1 MDVTND
7 SGNTAQAQVGQTQQA
22 ADNTAT
28 PQKAPIDLIISAGF
42 AAKVDEDDISLDT
55 LKQTEIDKIMQ
66 SYKKCR
72 DEANKYYDD
81 TIEPKLEERED
92 TYTATEEYYMK
103 RFPSLSEKSKF
114 CSRDIKTTVDTLLPS
129 FMEVF
134 CGGEDPVDVKG
145 VNTEDDDKAA
155 KIQALL
161 KYQIQR
167 KNAYATFLDADLRD
181 ALILN
186 YGIAKVYWEHKEKR
200 ERYKMLLSQDN
211 MDVITML
218 YQEAQQGEIEIVSAE
233 PLKDAPDLREL
244 IFDRITVTS
253 NHPVISYMPP
263 SELRFTPDSADLQ
276 SCKFKAHRK
285 LVVGDYLKRK
295 ENEGVYK
302 NVDKALEDYNA
313 GDTTVK
319 DFNIRHSQDL
329 ENIDNRI
336 KDSDNASKKVELYEA
351 YMQVDY
357 NNDGVYEDIIVHA
370 VGSHPI
376 SISKNKMGI
385 APFFINQAE
394 KSSYSVFNEKTG
406 LCDNLIQQQD
416 LKTAIFRQCIINVA
430 KNNMPR
436 IFLNANKVNMDDM
449 INDSEIVQ
457 VHDDVNPSDAIF
469 IPPQLPFNNMA
480 ETILQYSQNE
490 IESQSG
496 STKYNQGLDSNSL
509 NKTATGITAIMG
521 ASEKRT
527 KNTARLMAEEFIL
540 PIMKYM
546 ILLDQEY
553 LKDGEMIRLTDK
565 NINIS
570 KDELNIDYDLIINV
584 GDGAGTREAR
594 INYLMVLIQQI
605 IPVLEQRGLVDTS
618 TWFETAKDLFEQMGI
633 RNVTN
638 YIVDP
643 SSAKGQALK
652 QQQAQQAQQQTQQ
665 QLQLLQAKAD
675 LELKKAMAPRLTA
688 QYDDLP
694 VDAQQQVLKAAGI
707 NPNAD
712 LLVQKEA
719 LLRGKEAKTAKVQP
733 KVKNTKSK

>member
-1 MDVTND
+1 
-7 SGNTAQAQVGQTQQA
+7 
-22 ADNTAT
+22 
-28 PQKAPIDLIISAGF
+28 
-42 AAKVDEDDISLDT
+42 
-55 LKQTEIDKIMQ
+55 
-66 SYKKCR
+66 
-72 DEANKYYDD
+72 
-81 TIEPKLEERED
+81 
-92 TYTATEEYYMK
+92 
-103 RFPSLSEKSKF
+103 
-114 CSRDIKTTVDTLLPS
+114 
-129 FMEVF
+129 
-134 CGGEDPVDVKG
+134 
-145 VNTEDDDKAA
+145 
-155 KIQALL
+155 
-161 KYQIQR
+161 
-167 KNAYATFLDADLRD
+167 
-181 ALILN
+181 
-186 YGIAKVYWEHKEKR
+186 
-200 ERYKMLLSQDN
+200 
-211 MDVITML
+211 
-218 YQEAQQGEIEIVSAE
+218 
-233 PLKDAPDLREL
+233 
-244 IFDRITVTS
+244 
-253 NHPVISYMPP
+253 MPP